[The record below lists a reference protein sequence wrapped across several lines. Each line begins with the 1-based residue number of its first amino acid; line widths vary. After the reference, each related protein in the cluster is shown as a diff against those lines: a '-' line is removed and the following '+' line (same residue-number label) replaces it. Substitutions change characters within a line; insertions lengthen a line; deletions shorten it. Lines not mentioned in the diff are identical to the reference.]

1 LDLLVRKSPAQN
13 AAAAAAAD
21 FRGADDKKEDDLKL
35 KAALSPLQQ
44 RVRLLS
50 FLDNTAYYL
59 LYT

>member
-21 FRGADDKKEDDLKL
+21 PRGADEKKEEDLKL
-35 KAALSPLQQ
+35 EAVLSPFQL

-50 FLDNTAYYL
+50 FLDNTAYY
-59 LYT
+59 